1 MSIFTRIFVKHGK
14 INPLVHNFTVFLL
27 PYHVFR
33 ILFLSIEFL
42 QKKRRFELTGICW
55 FFQEQ
60 PLLHCQARKGNN
72 IVMLLYLKLLRK
84 YSLDQSIKAI
94 DTKNQFVT

>member
-1 MSIFTRIFVKHGK
+1 MNVYFYPNICKTWENKSIASQ
-14 INPLVHNFTVFLL
+14 FLL

-60 PLLHCQARKGNN
+60 PLLHCQARKGKN